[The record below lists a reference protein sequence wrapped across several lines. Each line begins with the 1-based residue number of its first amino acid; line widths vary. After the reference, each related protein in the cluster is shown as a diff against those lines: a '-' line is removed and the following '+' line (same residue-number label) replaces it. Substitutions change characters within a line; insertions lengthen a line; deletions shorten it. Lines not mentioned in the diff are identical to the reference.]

1 LVLSK
6 RGRIFLETS
15 IGAVIRYN
23 PSISIKEPEFL
34 ILKNRRGSWGFPQGH
49 KEHGESE
56 LETLKR
62 EVREETGIQFL
73 DIMSFIGTI
82 RYSYMKLNGI
92 RSHKEVKFYF
102 ATTPTREIVISYEHA
117 SYKWVSF
124 LHALNILAHR
134 QLKVGCIK

>member
-1 LVLSK
+1 ML
-6 RGRIFLETS
+6 LETS
-15 IGAVIRYN
+15 IGAVIRYKS
-23 PSISIKEPEFL
+23 PVSSKEPEFL

-73 DIMSFIGTI
+73 EIMSFIGTI

-102 ATTPTREIVISYEHA
+102 ATTPIRDIVISYEHA
-117 SYKWVSF
+117 SYRWVSF
-124 LHALNILAHR
+124 LSGLNFLAHR
-134 QLKVGCIK
+134 QLKSILIKGHRTGLY

>member
-1 LVLSK
+1 ML
-6 RGRIFLETS
+6 LETS
-15 IGAVIRYN
+15 IGAVIRYKS
-23 PSISIKEPEFL
+23 PVSSKEPEFL

-73 DIMSFIGTI
+73 EIMSFIGTI

-102 ATTPTREIVISYEHA
+102 ATTPIRDIVISYEHA
-117 SYKWVSF
+117 SYRWVSF
-124 LHALNILAHR
+124 LSALNFLAHR
-134 QLKVGCIK
+134 QLKSILIKGHRTGLY